1 MIGDSKLINILSAIL
16 VLYCWIAAAV
26 LILFLYFI
34 GRFYER
40 RFGQR
45 SYYQLLLLPLGLF
58 VAAAIWDAFLANE
71 YTGDPLLDFVGAPGP
86 DLLWL
91 LSGSILIVLCYSLFK
106 TMMGGRR

>member
-1 MIGDSKLINILSAIL
+1 LTHILSALL

-26 LILFLYFI
+26 LILFLFLI

-45 SYYQLLLLPLGLF
+45 SYYRLLLFPFGLF
-58 VAAAIWDAFLANE
+58 LMAAVWDAFVANG
-71 YTGDPLLDFVGAPGP
+71 YTGDPLLDFVGAQVP

-91 LSGSILIVLCYSLFK
+91 VGGTTLIVLCYSLYQ
-106 TMMGGRR
+106 TMMGGRK

>member
-1 MIGDSKLINILSAIL
+1 MTNILSAIL
-16 VLYCWIAAAV
+16 VLYCWLAAAL
-26 LILFLYFI
+26 LILFMFFI

-58 VAAAIWDAFLANE
+58 LLAAIWDAFLANG

-86 DLLWL
+86 DVLWL
-91 LSGSILIVLCYSLFK
+91 LGGTILIVLCYSLFR